1 MNTPTAAAISLAEQ
15 SSAAVSSSAAAS
27 QKRLG
32 MSTASSY
39 AANPKAHAYGL
50 ERVPYDNYPALLHEG
65 ERVLTAA
72 EARSESRGSSVQI
85 AKLADQIVVREDAD
99 IDRIASALVAKLQ
112 DAMLTGV
119 S

>member
-1 MNTPTAAAISLAEQ
+1 MGAT
-15 SSAAVSSSAAAS
+15 
-27 QKRLG
+27 
-32 MSTASSY
+32 SSY
-39 AANPKAHAYGL
+39 AANPRAHAYGL